1 MNSILVPL
9 LRGIDR
15 AASADAYLQAQDEAL
30 AVAAAQYEQL
40 QIDAREQE
48 HPGLRMEA
56 LGLVALLSRDDAAD
70 LLLVSAQ
77 DDPDMAVA
85 EHARTL
91 LYHLDVARNVRESG
105 RMPDEQMAAYQHK
118 LRRQRADA
126 RLAQRTK

>member
-1 MNSILVPL
+1 MNSVLVPL

-15 AASADAYLQAQDEAL
+15 ATSTEAYLQAQDETL
-30 AVAAAQYEQL
+30 AIAAVQYEQL

-56 LGLVALLSRDDAAD
+56 LGLIALLSREDAGE
-70 LLLVSAQ
+70 LLLGSAQ
-77 DDPDMAVA
+77 DDPDLAVA
-85 EHARTL
+85 ENARTL

-105 RMPDEQMAAYQHK
+105 RMSDEQMAGYQNK

>member
-1 MNSILVPL
+1 MNSVLVPL

-15 AASADAYLQAQDEAL
+15 ATSTEAYLQAQDETL
-30 AVAAAQYEQL
+30 AIAAVQYEQL

-56 LGLVALLSRDDAAD
+56 LGLIALLSREDAGE
-70 LLLVSAQ
+70 LLLGSAQ

-105 RMPDEQMAAYQHK
+105 RMSDEQMAGYQNK

>member
-15 AASADAYLQAQDEAL
+15 ATSAGAYLQAQDEAL
-30 AVAAAQYEQL
+30 VMAAAQHEQL

-56 LGLVALLSRDDAAD
+56 LGLIALLSRDDAAN

-77 DDPDMAVA
+77 DDPDLAVA
-85 EHARTL
+85 EHARAL
-91 LYHLDVARNVRESG
+91 LYHLDIARNVRESG
-105 RMPDEQMAAYQHK
+105 RMSAEQIAAYQGK

-126 RLAQRTK
+126 RFAQRTK

>member
-15 AASADAYLQAQDEAL
+15 AASVDAYLQAQDETL

-56 LGLVALLSRDDAAD
+56 LGLIALLSRDDAAD

-77 DDPDMAVA
+77 DDPDLAVA
-85 EHARTL
+85 EHARAL

-105 RMPDEQMAAYQHK
+105 RMSGEQLATYQHK

-126 RLAQRTK
+126 RFAQMRK